1 MTEGQPPETGR
12 PDRGSHQQG
21 DWEQE
26 KEREKEAEK
35 EEEKEREKE
44 REKEEKNWEE
54 KWRRDPVSAFSWA
67 VILVWVGVVL
77 LLNNL
82 DLLARYERLETLN
95 LILLGAGV
103 VLLLQVA
110 YRLLVPA
117 HRRPVLGTVILAI
130 VFLSIG
136 LGGFAPIEIIW
147 PALVIVL
154 GLFILWR
161 GLKPRR

>member
-12 PDRGSHQQG
+12 PDRGSYQKG
-21 DWEQE
+21 SWEQE

-54 KWRRDPVSAFSWA
+54 KWRRDPVSAFGWA
-67 VILVWVGVVL
+67 VILIWVGVVL

-82 DLLARYERLETLN
+82 DLLVRYEGLETLN

-117 HRRPVLGTVILAI
+117 HRRPVLGTVILAV

-136 LGGFAPIEIIW
+136 LGGFAPVEIIW
-147 PALVIVL
+147 PALIIVV
-154 GLFILWR
+154 GLFVLWR
-161 GLKPRR
+161 GLKRR